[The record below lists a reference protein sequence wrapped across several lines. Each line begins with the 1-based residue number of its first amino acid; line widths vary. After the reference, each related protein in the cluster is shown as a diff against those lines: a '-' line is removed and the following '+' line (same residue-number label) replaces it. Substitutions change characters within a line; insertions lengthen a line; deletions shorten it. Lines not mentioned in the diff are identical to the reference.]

1 MNVDD
6 QSPPG
11 AWRREWD
18 SQSHTVNEYREKIRE
33 LRERN
38 RMYVETIYEL
48 NKVIEDLQEE
58 LSLVQKYIYRSERRE
73 E

>member
-1 MNVDD
+1 MSIDG
-6 QSPPG
+6 QSPAG

-18 SQSHTVNEYREKIRE
+18 AQSHTVNEYREKIRE

-38 RMYVETIYEL
+38 RLYVDQIAQMNEVIAEL
-48 NKVIEDLQEE
+48 REE
-58 LSLVQKYIYRSERRE
+58 LALVHKHIYRSERRE